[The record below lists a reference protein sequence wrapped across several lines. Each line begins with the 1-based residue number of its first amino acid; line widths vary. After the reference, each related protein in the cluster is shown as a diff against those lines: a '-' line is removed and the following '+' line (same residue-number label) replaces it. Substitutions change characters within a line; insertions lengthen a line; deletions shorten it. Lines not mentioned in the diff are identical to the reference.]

1 MKWTKSNL
9 HLENFR
15 FPIFLQPVTVKI
27 STERNESSVP
37 TNFKNNNRWKVEQK
51 ETETGFA

>member
-9 HLENFR
+9 HQENFR
-15 FPIFLQPVTVKI
+15 FLIFLQPVTV